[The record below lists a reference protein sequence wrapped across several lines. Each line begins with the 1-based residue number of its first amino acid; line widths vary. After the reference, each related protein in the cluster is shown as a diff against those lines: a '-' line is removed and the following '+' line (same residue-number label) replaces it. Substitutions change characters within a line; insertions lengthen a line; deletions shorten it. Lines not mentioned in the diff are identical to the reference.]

1 MTAGTINTTGIGP
14 KHKPIENIKAGGV
27 PSYIAGVRAAEADDI
42 AAWQITTPEG
52 LIAFFSERM
61 LETNRDLRNLIEG
74 QTRRN
79 DTVKT
84 LNEMQRVLNS
94 VKEGEKI
101 EPGHPKWEEFVTL
114 LEQVRNGLPDSA
126 VANDIDAKLKTAG
139 TRQSP
144 YAVEWADK
152 DVADK
157 VALQCEPKGKVTM
170 ASPGRWLVSSATGPA
185 PGLNMEQSK
194 DLALKLK
201 NVAENMQ
208 GANQMDSVRVQELVS
223 RVSQIMSTVSNII
236 AKLDDGKK
244 TAINN
249 MR

>member
-1 MTAGTINTTGIGP
+1 MTAAAINTTGIGP
-14 KHKPIENIKAGGV
+14 KQKPIENIKAGGV

-79 DTVKT
+79 DTVKS

-101 EPGHPKWEEFVTL
+101 EPGHPKWEEFETL
-114 LEQVRNGLPDSA
+114 LKEVRKGLPDSA
-126 VANDIDAKLKTAG
+126 IANDIDARLATAG
-139 TRQSP
+139 ARQTP
-144 YAVEWADK
+144 YADNWADK
-152 DVADK
+152 KTAQSIADQCTGT
-157 VALQCEPKGKVTM
+157 VALTQLPNGKWQV
-170 ASPGRWLVSSATGPA
+170 VATNGPA

>member
-1 MTAGTINTTGIGP
+1 MTAVATNPLGVGAKT
-14 KHKPIENIKAGGV
+14 KAIAPDGGHAV
-27 PSYIAGVRAAEADDI
+27 MAGVRANEAAAI
-42 AAWQITTPEG
+42 EAWQITTPEG

-61 LETNRDLRNLIEG
+61 VETNRDLRNLIEG

-79 DTVKT
+79 ETVKT

-101 EPGHPKWEEFVTL
+101 EPGHPKWGEFVDL
-114 LEQVRNGLPDSA
+114 LEKVRNGLPDSA
-126 VANDIDAKLKTAG
+126 VANDIDAKLQVAG
-139 TRQSP
+139 ARQTP

-152 DVADK
+152 KQAEEVAK
-157 VALQCEPKGKVTM
+157 QCLPEGKVSL
-170 ASPGRWLVSSATGPA
+170 ASPGRWLVASANGPA

-194 DLALKLK
+194 DLATKLK

-208 GANQMDSVRVQELVS
+208 GANQMDSIRVQELVS

-236 AKLDDGKK
+236 AKFDDGKK